1 MVADFIDRQGSR
13 AVPCQLGRFRP
24 EDVAG
29 AVRLYGGAA
38 QKVWLVTLAEGG
50 RVVVKV
56 VEGAPEICLA
66 EAEGLDALRAAGVVR
81 TPRVLDIGADFLVLE
96 AFEPTVPECPVFWER
111 AGRAIAALHGVA
123 GERFGW
129 ERDGWLGRLPQHNAW
144 SDSGHA
150 FFAERRLLRYL
161 GEPLVR
167 QALDADVLTGVERI
181 CARLPDLV
189 PAMPPVLTHGD
200 LWRGNVIA
208 TTDDEP
214 VFIDPAVCWMWAE
227 ADLSMMW
234 CTGSVPERFFDAYR
248 ESRPLE
254 SGWRQRMRLLNLR
267 ELLSSVAHMGARY
280 RRIDEIRDI
289 VRAYR

>member
-1 MVADFIDRQGSR
+1 MAADFIDRRLGST
-13 AVPCQLGRFRP
+13 PGQLGRFRP
-24 EDVAG
+24 EDVAN
-29 AVRLYGGAA
+29 VIRLYGGAA
-38 QKVWLVTLAEGG
+38 NEVWLVTLAAGG

-56 VEGAPEICLA
+56 VAGPPEICLA
-66 EAEGLDALRAAGVVR
+66 EAEGLDAIRATGVVR
-81 TPRVLDIGADFLVLE
+81 TPSVLDVGADFLVLE
-96 AFEPTVPECPVFWER
+96 AFEAPAPDCPVFWER
-111 AGRAIAALHGVA
+111 AGRAAAALHGIA

-161 GEPLVR
+161 DEPLVR
-167 QALDADVLTGVERI
+167 QALDADVRTGIERI
-181 CARLPDLV
+181 CARLPELV
-189 PAMPPVLTHGD
+189 PAMPPVFTHGD
-200 LWRGNVIA
+200 LWHGNVVV
-208 TTDDEP
+208 TTDGEP

-234 CTGSVPERFFDAYR
+234 CTGSVPKRFFDAYR
-248 ESRPLE
+248 ESHPLQA
-254 SGWRQRMRLLNLR
+254 GWQRRMRLLNMR

-280 RRIDEIRDI
+280 QRIDEIRAI